1 MRFEAK
7 RVLMLLVL
15 LWVVIACLCLSW
27 CTDAEI
33 ASHNLSKRSDYFEIP
48 RRVVFYNWITNE
60 YILEIE
66 WYCSLQANDSYDHND
81 WNIAI
86 VCKDWD
92 GYKKHYLWL
101 SDNVTYIIEQL
112 DAQVV
117 SANHYKV
124 VFKPS
129 AIVPSIE
136 LR

>member
-1 MRFEAK
+1 MRKFRFMFLA
-7 RVLMLLVL
+7 L
-15 LWVVIACLCLSW
+15 LCLPMLFLAW

-66 WYCSLQANDSYDHND
+66 WYCSLQANDSYDHSD

-92 GYKKHYLWL
+92 WYKKHYLGL

-112 DAQVV
+112 DSAVV
-117 SANHYKV
+117 SKDHYKV
-124 VFKPS
+124 IFKPS
-129 AIVPSIE
+129 AIVPSVE
-136 LR
+136 VR